1 MRPIL
6 NVADIALTDHSHG
19 EAFQA
24 SSAML
29 GPLIGMRQLGCRL
42 TIVPPGRKAWP
53 YHNHHA
59 NEEMFIILEGTGVL
73 RLGGEEHAVKA
84 GDVIACPAGGQETA
98 HQLINT
104 GAVDLRYLAVSTMIA
119 PEVCEYPDS
128 GKFTVMTGSGPGG
141 DGKARRLKY
150 AGRAENSLEYWDGE

>member
-6 NVADIALTDHSHG
+6 NIADIALTDHSHG
-19 EAFQA
+19 EAFAA

-42 TIVPPGRKAWP
+42 TVVPPGKKAWP

-59 NEEMFIILEGTGVL
+59 NEEMFVILEGTGVL

-84 GDVIACPAGGQETA
+84 GDVIACPAGGEETA

-104 GAVDLRYLAVSTMIA
+104 GAGNLRYLAVSTMIA